1 MMATGRVQVAR
12 RGRILALPLAA
23 AVIVAFLAYAL
34 GGMSWLTSPTIWGAT
49 LFVALILLVAA
60 RARRHLSRI
69 VLLAAP
75 IVIGG
80 AAAIGLGAWDYVPWL
95 TSPALW
101 LGIVTSALV
110 GGWLMRTERARP
122 LDVVE
127 GLVIG
132 LVLFGLGLIAVGA
145 GVVLFWVVWRPLG

>member
-1 MMATGRVQVAR
+1 MMATGRVRVAR

-49 LFVALILLVAA
+49 LFVALVLLVAA

-80 AAAIGLGAWDYVPWL
+80 AASIGLGAWDYVPWL

-110 GGWLMRTERARP
+110 GGWLVRTERARP

-127 GLVIG
+127 GLVMG

-145 GVVLFWVVWRPLG
+145 GVVFFWVVWRPLG

>member
-49 LFVALILLVAA
+49 LFVALVLLVAA

-80 AAAIGLGAWDYVPWL
+80 AAAIGLGAWDYVSWL

-110 GGWLMRTERARP
+110 GGWLVRTERARP

-145 GVVLFWVVWRPLG
+145 GVVFFWVVWRPLG